1 MSADTPKRPVKARR
15 TPPRQPDYQ
24 DEILKEQ
31 LDAICHLTDPEGKHA
46 SDRVLIYPGAWGRVN
61 RRSTIGWI
69 WYRLWTRHIDNKLVS
84 AHLEE

>member
-1 MSADTPKRPVKARR
+1 MKYLGLVPILTFMNCNQLGRMAMSADTPKRPVKARR

-46 SDRVLIYPGAWGRVN
+46 SDRVLIYPGAW
-61 RRSTIGWI
+61 
-69 WYRLWTRHIDNKLVS
+69 
-84 AHLEE
+84 